1 MKHKSPQQMLR
12 AFAFLH
18 EDQAL
23 CFQDIR
29 MGCLPLIVLFV
40 FGALVGYFFWGDTG
54 MLWGSGIGLVL
65 GLLSAG
71 WFVWWL
77 RKVREGNQ

>member
-1 MKHKSPQQMLR
+1 
-12 AFAFLH
+12 
-18 EDQAL
+18 
-23 CFQDIR
+23 
-29 MGCLPLIVLFV
+29 MGCLPLIVFFV
-40 FGALVGYFFWGDTG
+40 LGAVIGYVFWGDNG

-77 RKVREGNQ
+77 RKIRNGNTPSPPR